1 MLCECRSTGVAGAF
15 LRVIGFY
22 QVCQVNISEASDSPK
37 HKEISQ
43 LLFILEGYDDITCVC
58 TGNSIFWCEKYLM
71 KLQALSANN
80 IAHPELLVERG
91 RATSTNPYISIMA

>member
-1 MLCECRSTGVAGAF
+1 MYECSSTGVAGAF
-15 LRVIGFY
+15 LRMIGFY
-22 QVCQVNISEASDSPK
+22 QVCQVNINEASDLPK

-58 TGNSIFWCEKYLM
+58 TGNNFLCEKYLM

-80 IAHPELLVERG
+80 IADADCTTL
-91 RATSTNPYISIMA
+91 NC